1 MPTLNAFAR
10 FGIHA
15 FFIEKVDKE
24 IFHPYFSAEKE
35 AKASQRS
42 GALVAALD
50 EFLNDPRID
59 KCTEIL
65 LKQKLPESIEGVFYR
80 AVRNVPASD
89 ITKLASLISQS
100 KVFEKLAEYSP
111 SYVADIFNEMSERC
125 PQQERLVLLSVL
137 DGSNHL
143 LDKVPK
149 GNGQTIVEFYKR
161 IFSDVEDIRAIS
173 RLRASPSWNAMDHKS
188 RHFVEWV
195 DHVDTRLLAALNQ
208 Q

>member
-1 MPTLNAFAR
+1 
-10 FGIHA
+10 
-15 FFIEKVDKE
+15 
-24 IFHPYFSAEKE
+24 
-35 AKASQRS
+35 
-42 GALVAALD
+42 
-50 EFLNDPRID
+50 
-59 KCTEIL
+59 
-65 LKQKLPESIEGVFYR
+65 
-80 AVRNVPASD
+80 
-89 ITKLASLISQS
+89 
-100 KVFEKLAEYSP
+100 
-111 SYVADIFNEMSERC
+111 MSERC